1 MYFDVRMPP
10 AANFDICSPSEIVK
24 NIESSSDEH
33 HQSTDSSG
41 CSRQTTSSSSGSSKC
56 QTCSFKRN
64 HSSSNC
70 KEFSNSNV
78 SQAQTRGGNVNMR
91 HAFERA
97 YRVGEVLGRGG
108 FGTVYAGI
116 RVRDGRHVAI
126 KHVARVK
133 VSEWDEVCGRSNI
146 FVVLKYFY
154 LLYPSIFSFSAAFW
168 KKSPFGVEITS
179 LSAEHRRSYKAA

>member
-10 AANFDICSPSEIVK
+10 AANFDICTPSEIVK
-24 NIESSSDEH
+24 NIESSSEE
-33 HQSTDSSG
+33 QSGTN
-41 CSRQTTSSSSGSSKC
+41 CSRSTSNNSSKC
-56 QTCSFKRN
+56 QSCSFKRS
-64 HSSSNC
+64 HSSSNS
-70 KEFSNSNV
+70 KEFSANSTVV
-78 SQAQTRGGNVNMR
+78 SQTQTRHTGGNNINMR

-133 VSEWDEVCGRSNI
+133 VSEWDEVCNQCFNSKIFLHSNS
-146 FVVLKYFY
+146 Y
-154 LLYPSIFSFSAAFW
+154 SSAAFW
-168 KKSPFGVEITS
+168 KKSPIGVEITS
-179 LSAEHRRSYKAA
+179 LGSEH